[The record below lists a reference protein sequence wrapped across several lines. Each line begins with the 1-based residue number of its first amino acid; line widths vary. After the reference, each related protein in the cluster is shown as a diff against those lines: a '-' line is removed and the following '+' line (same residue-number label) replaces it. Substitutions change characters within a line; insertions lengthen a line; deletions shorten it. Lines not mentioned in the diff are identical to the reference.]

1 MAKTSESSLD
11 RQKTVGKCCAGCS
24 TTPVRAEPAARGVWP
39 EAVGGGLDRVGNS

>member
-11 RQKTVGKCCAGCS
+11 RQKTVGKYSAGCS
-24 TTPVRAEPAARGVWP
+24 TTPVRAEPAARVWP